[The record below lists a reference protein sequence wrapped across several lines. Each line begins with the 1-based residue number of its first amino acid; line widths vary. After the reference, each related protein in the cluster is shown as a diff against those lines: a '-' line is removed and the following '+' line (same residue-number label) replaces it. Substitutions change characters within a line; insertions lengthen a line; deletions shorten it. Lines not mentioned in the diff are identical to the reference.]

1 MGPRVMRRLPKFV
14 HGFIDRHGKPRFYF
28 RRPGFESVPLQ
39 GLPYSAEFMR
49 AYDAALAGQPRPPA
63 TRAGPG
69 TMAALAL
76 SYFGSPQFNALR
88 SSSQYVHRRTIER
101 FGKDHGDRRA
111 ADLRR
116 DHIVK
121 LMSRLA
127 GKPQAANALRR
138 MLRNLMQHAID
149 IGIRGD
155 DPTRD
160 VKAIRTKTGGHH
172 SWTDDE
178 IAQFER
184 CHAIGSRA
192 RLALALL
199 LYSGQRRG
207 DVIRMG
213 PQHVRD
219 GILRVKQ
226 EKTGA
231 ELAIPVHPELAAVIA
246 ATPSG
251 HLTFL
256 TTRFGRPF
264 EGSGFSHWFRG
275 ACDQAGLPHCS
286 PHGLRKAA
294 ARRLAEAG
302 CTAHE
307 IGAITGH
314 ASLAELVRYTR
325 AADQRRLAEA
335 AMAKTRK
342 SSGKPGQK
350 FANRARSVLKIK
362 ARK

>member
-1 MGPRVMRRLPKFV
+1 M
-14 HGFIDRHGKPRFYF
+14 
-28 RRPGFESVPLQ
+28 
-39 GLPYSAEFMR
+39 A
-49 AYDAALAGQPRPPA
+49 AYETALVGQPLPVGTQRG
-63 TRAGPG
+63 RPG

-76 SYFGSPQFNALR
+76 SYFAAPQFGALR
-88 SSSQYVHRRTIER
+88 PSSQYAYRRAIER
-101 FGKDHGDRRA
+101 FCTNHADRRV

-116 DHIVK
+116 DHIVR

-127 GKPQAANALRR
+127 DKPHAANALRR
-138 MLRNLMQHAID
+138 MLRNLMRHAVD
-149 IGIRGD
+149 IGVRGD

-160 VKAIRTKTGGHH
+160 VKAIRIKSGGHH
-172 SWTDDE
+172 SWTDAE

-184 CHAIGSRA
+184 HHPVGSRA

-199 LYSGQRRG
+199 LYTGQRRG

-213 PQHVRD
+213 AQHIHGSV
-219 GILRVKQ
+219 LNVKQ

-231 ELAIPVHPELAAVIA
+231 ELAIPVHPDLEAVIA

-256 TTRFGRPF
+256 TTTIGGPFAGRTF
-264 EGSGFSHWFRG
+264 ARWFRRE
-275 ACDQAGLPHCS
+275 CDKVGLPHCS
-286 PHGLRKAA
+286 AHGLRKAA

-302 CTAHE
+302 CTVHE

-314 ASLAELVRYTR
+314 ASLAELARYTK

-335 AMAKTRK
+335 AMAKTRT
-342 SSGKPGQK
+342 STRKPSAK
-350 FANRARSVLKIK
+350 FAKKAGKVLRI
-362 ARK
+362 RG

>member
-1 MGPRVMRRLPKFV
+1 
-14 HGFIDRHGKPRFYF
+14 
-28 RRPGFESVPLQ
+28 
-39 GLPYSAEFMR
+39 
-49 AYDAALAGQPRPPA
+49 
-63 TRAGPG
+63 
-69 TMAALAL
+69 MAALAL
-76 SYFGSPQFNALR
+76 SYFASPQFSALR
-88 SSSQYVHRRTIER
+88 SSSQYVYRRTIER
-101 FGKDHGDRRA
+101 LCKDHGDRRA

-116 DHIVK
+116 DHVVK

-127 GKPQAANALRR
+127 GKPHAANTLRR
-138 MLRNLMQHAID
+138 ALRNLMTHAID

-160 VKAIRTKTGGHH
+160 VKAIRIKSGGHH
-172 SWTDDE
+172 SWTDLE

-199 LYSGQRRG
+199 LYTGQRHG

-213 PQHVRD
+213 AQHVR
-219 GILRVKQ
+219 GGTLYVKQ

-231 ELAIPVHPELAAVIA
+231 ELAIPMHPDLVAVIA

-256 TTRFGRPF
+256 TTTIGGPF
-264 EGSGFSHWFRG
+264 AATTFTHWFRRE
-275 ACDQAGLPHCS
+275 CDKAGLPHCS
-286 PHGLRKAA
+286 AHGLRKAA

-314 ASLAELVRYTR
+314 ASLAELVRYTK

-335 AMAKTRK
+335 AMAKTRTSARK
-342 SSGKPGQK
+342 PAGRFAKKAGK
-350 FANRARSVLKIK
+350 VLKIK

>member
-1 MGPRVMRRLPKFV
+1 VGPRLKLPRYV
-14 HGFIDRHGKPRFYF
+14 HGFLDRHGKPRFYF
-28 RRPGFESVPLQ
+28 RRPGFETVPLP
-39 GLPYSAEFMR
+39 GLPYTPEFMR
-49 AYDAALAGQPRPPA
+49 AYEGALAGQPRPRQTA
-63 TRAGPG
+63 ARPG

-76 SYFGSPQFNALR
+76 SYFGSPQFGALR
-88 SSSQYVHRRTIER
+88 PTSQYAYRRAIER
-101 FGKDHGDRRA
+101 FCKDHGDRRA

-121 LMSRLA
+121 LMSRLV

-138 MLRNLMQHAID
+138 MLRNLMRHAID

-256 TTRFGRPF
+256 ATRIGGPFAATTFT
-264 EGSGFSHWFRG
+264 HWFRRE
-275 ACDQAGLPHCS
+275 CDRAGLAHCS
-286 PHGLRKAA
+286 AHGLRKAA

-314 ASLAELVRYTR
+314 TSLAELVRYTK
-325 AADQRRLAEA
+325 AADQRRLAET
-335 AMAKTRK
+335 AMAKTRT
-342 SSGKPGQK
+342 STRKPAGR
-350 FANRARSVLKIK
+350 FAKKGEKVLEIK
-362 ARK
+362 RRK